1 MSNSKQIIDSET
13 IKQFKADDMSAFDVI
28 YRKYSKKLYRFA
40 YGILKVQTDAEEIV
54 HEVFIKVWENRNK
67 IDEYLSFESYL
78 FTITYNTSI
87 SLIREKLK
95 KAQFVDYLKS
105 IQEPPLQNSVSDEL
119 EFSELKEKTQGVIN
133 QLPERQK
140 QIYLLSREEG
150 LSYREIAAKL
160 NISVNTV
167 ENHMVKTLRFLREK
181 LGGLSVMSLL
191 FYYLFL

>member
-1 MSNSKQIIDSET
+1 VPNLNQNSDAELVKLL
-13 IKQFKADDMSAFDVI
+13 KANDMTGFDKL
-28 YRKYSKKLYRFA
+28 YRKYSHKLFQFA
-40 YGILKVQTDAEEIV
+40 FGILKSGTDAEEIV

-87 SLIREKLK
+87 SLFRKKLRE
-95 KAQFVDYLKS
+95 ASFVNHLKS
-105 IQEPPLQNSVSDEL
+105 IQEPLQQNSVTDEI
-119 EFSELKEKTQGVIN
+119 EFSELKEKAEGVID

-140 QIYLLSREEG
+140 QIYLLSREDG
-150 LSYREIAAKL
+150 LSYRKIADKL
-160 NISVNTV
+160 SISVNTV
-167 ENHMVKTLRFLREK
+167 ENHMVKALRFLREK